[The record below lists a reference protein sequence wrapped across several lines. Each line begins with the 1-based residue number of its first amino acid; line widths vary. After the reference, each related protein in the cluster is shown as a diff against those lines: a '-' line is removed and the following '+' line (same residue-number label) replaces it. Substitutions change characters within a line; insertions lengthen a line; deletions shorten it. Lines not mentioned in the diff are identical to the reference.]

1 MIYAFEPQ
9 KNIFQILKNTKNI
22 KNIRKYNLAL
32 DNKISK
38 KMIFVNSLSST
49 STLNKINKKSFLKLK
64 KLTVSKDYVDKY
76 QLKQPILIF

>member
-1 MIYAFEPQ
+1 MLLSLKRIYF
-9 KNIFQILKNTKNI
+9 KFLKNTKNI

-49 STLNKINKKSFLKLK
+49 STLNKINKKSFFLKLK
-64 KLTVSKDYVDKY
+64 KY
-76 QLKQPILIF
+76 